1 MTTNWNEVKKQVEA
15 FRSHVKKMSPAA
27 ASTAIHSILI
37 TKEEIEKLLNQ
48 KKDGTQLDGI
58 RVYFGGEETDGH
70 LVPNLH
76 TIAVEKDE
84 AGNYTDY
91 KIGQALP
98 SIDAAAISTSMPLLG
113 IALPCPPQCGVQNF
127 LNS

>member
-1 MTTNWNEVKKQVEA
+1 MKTNWNEVKKQIDA
-15 FRSHVKKMSPAA
+15 FRSYVKKMSPAA
-27 ASTAIHSILI
+27 ASTAVHSVLI

-48 KKDGTQLDGI
+48 KNDGSLLDGI

-76 TIAVEKDE
+76 TIAVEKD
-84 AGNYTDY
+84 ASGNYTDY
-91 KIGQALP
+91 KIGNQIP
-98 SIDAAAISTSMPLLG
+98 QSDTAAFATSMPLTAILV
-113 IALPCPPQCGVQNF
+113 PCPPQCGTKNF